1 MIRVLLADDE
11 PIARQRLEL
20 ALTCI
25 PETQLVASAKN
36 GREASL
42 LIQELKPDVAI
53 LDIQMPGKDGFA
65 VIADIEPGYYVPE
78 IIFVT
83 AFHEHAVRAFEIH
96 AADYLL
102 KPVAFERLRE
112 AIQRAT
118 ARIDSRASD
127 QRFSELQAILS
138 SIKMSGD
145 SAKPTY
151 ERELWART
159 RSGVLKLPV
168 ESIDLITAEGD
179 YVLVHVD
186 GATHLLK
193 DTITSLEL
201 RLDPSVLLRVHRSAI
216 VGLAR
221 VKSIRR
227 RNPRGYVLVLNNGL
241 MTDVGPSYVDTV
253 LTAVN
258 AKRWR

>member
-1 MIRVLLADDE
+1 MIRILLADDE

-20 ALTCI
+20 GLACI

-65 VIADIEPGYYVPE
+65 VIADLQHGNHIPE

-102 KPVAFERLRE
+102 KPVAFDRLRE
-112 AIQRAT
+112 AVCRAK
-118 ARIDSRASD
+118 ARIESRASE

-138 SIKMSGD
+138 SINMGD
-145 SAKPTY
+145 DGAKPVY

-186 GATHLLK
+186 GTTHLLK
-193 DTITSLEL
+193 DTISSLES
-201 RLDPSVLLRVHRSAI
+201 RLDPAVLLRVHRSAI

-221 VKSIRR
+221 LKSIRR
-227 RNPRGYVLVLNNGL
+227 RSPRGYVLVLGNDL
-241 MTDVGPSYVDTV
+241 MTDVGPSYVDSV